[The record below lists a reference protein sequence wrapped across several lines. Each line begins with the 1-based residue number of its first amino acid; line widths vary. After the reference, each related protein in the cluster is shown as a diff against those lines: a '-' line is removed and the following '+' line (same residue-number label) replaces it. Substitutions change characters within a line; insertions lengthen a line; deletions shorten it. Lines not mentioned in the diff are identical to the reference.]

1 VNDLPG
7 MSKIRKKQLF
17 GNDVTREDT
26 LLFKPKTAKQMSES
40 MSMLSLEPELQ
51 QGLAEL
57 WKRAVFRVDI
67 MVLINLELVARATT
81 NLTVR
86 LTEIL
91 QKYGVQKTA

>member
-1 VNDLPG
+1 
-7 MSKIRKKQLF
+7 
-17 GNDVTREDT
+17 
-26 LLFKPKTAKQMSES
+26 

-51 QGLAEL
+51 RELAQL

-67 MVLINLELVARATT
+67 MVLINLELVARTTT

-91 QKYGVQKTA
+91 QKYGVQKAA